1 MSTIEK
7 TKRYEL
13 FTLGEIQRKMH
24 DRHIQA
30 LKKSMK
36 KYGFLESK
44 PITVYEDGVL
54 LHIIDGHHRFSA
66 AKELGIPVV
75 YLVVKKSEKDS
86 LMDQGK
92 LMIKWSFADFCK
104 AWADAGKGNYI
115 DLMAY
120 SSLIPIRIAA
130 NLLANNAANAGNV
143 SGRIENGTFAI
154 KSTAIIDRLLSL
166 IADVGESNKVVTSR
180 AFIASF
186 AKCMQVKEFSADQ
199 LQRRIIANPMSLI
212 KTANEAQML
221 DQLEEIYNFK
231 SAKKIPLAHLVREAM
246 AEKSPKAFSK

>member
-1 MSTIEK
+1 MSEIDK
-7 TKRYEL
+7 TKRYDL

-24 DRHIQA
+24 DRHVQA

-54 LHIIDGHHRFSA
+54 FHIIDGHHRFAA

-75 YLVVKKSEKDS
+75 YLVVRKSEKDS

-92 LMIKWSFADFCK
+92 LMIKWSFSDFCK

-120 SSLIPIRIAA
+120 SSCIPIRIAA
-130 NLLANNAANAGNV
+130 NLLASNGALTG
-143 SGRIENGTFAI
+143 SITDKIEKGTFVI
-154 KSTAIIDRLLSL
+154 KTTKIIDRLLSL
-166 IADVGESNKVVTSR
+166 ISAVGETNKVVSSR
-180 AFIASF
+180 SFISCF
-186 AKCMQVKEFSADQ
+186 AKCMQVEEFSADQ
-199 LQRRIIANPMSLI
+199 LQRRIISNPLSLI
-212 KTANEAQML
+212 KTANESQMM

-231 SAKKIPLAHLVREAM
+231 SVKKIPLAHLVRESIA
-246 AEKSPKAFSK
+246 AKNQKIAKQ